1 MDLKELSTLVSDDGS
16 SVDRRI
22 FVNDDI
28 YRREQETVFAHSWL
42 FVAHESQI
50 PVAGDFVLSRM
61 GEESVIV
68 ARSRQGQVHVSLNSC
83 RHRGLPVCRADK
95 GRASSFSCPYHGWTY
110 GCDGSLTG
118 MPSQTRYYPDL
129 IKSDLGLVQA
139 RVEIYK
145 GLIFATFSESAIGLE
160 QYLGDARFYLDTLVD
175 RRGKETEVIGVQKWR
190 VKTNWKMPTENMVGD
205 VYHAAFSHRSVFDLH
220 PDAKAAYAEIA
231 DSYNIAL
238 EGGHGLTARVFEKGV
253 GLESRVP
260 CEQQLLAMSPDILA
274 YYQEHDDETRRHL
287 GELRTRVKPATSAVF
302 PNLHLLSTTYCL
314 RVGHPVSADE
324 TEIWSWIIVEKDMP
338 AAMRETIKQ
347 NYYFLFGPEGMLE
360 QDDDENWAQVT
371 QGSRGVQAAKY
382 PFHMSM
388 GMSESGEVEDLRSD
402 LPGLVADANS
412 EHPQRNFYRYWHRS
426 LLGESNQLSEKIS

>member
-1 MDLKELSTLVSDDGS
+1 MDVKELSTLVSSNGS
-16 SVDRRI
+16 SVDRRV
-22 FVNDDI
+22 FFDNEI
-28 YRREQETVFAHSWL
+28 YRREQSTVFADSWL
-42 FVAHESQI
+42 FVAHQSQV
-50 PVAGDFVLSRM
+50 PEVGDFVLSRM

-68 ARSRQGQVHVSLNSC
+68 SRSRESCVHVSLNSC

-110 GCDGSLTG
+110 SCDGSLKG
-118 MPSQTRYYPDL
+118 MPDQARYYPDL

-139 RVEIYK
+139 RVDSYK
-145 GLIFATFSESAIGLE
+145 GLIFATFNERAVGLE
-160 QYLGDARFYLDTLVD
+160 EYLGDSRFYLDTLVD
-175 RRGKETEVIGVQKWR
+175 RRGQATEVIGVQKWR

-231 DSYNIAL
+231 SSYNIAL
-238 EGGHGLTARVFEKGV
+238 DGGHGLTARVFEEGIA
-253 GLESRVP
+253 LESRVP
-260 CEQQLLAMSPDILA
+260 CEQQLLAMAPDVLA
-274 YYQEHDDETRRHL
+274 HYEANDEKTREHL
-287 GELRTRVKPATSAVF
+287 GELRSRVKPATSAIF

-314 RVGHPVSADE
+314 RVGHPISADE

-338 AAMRETIKQ
+338 DAMREAIKK

-360 QDDDENWAQVT
+360 QDDDENWTQVT
-371 QGSRGVQAAKY
+371 EGSRGVQASKY

-388 GMSESGEVEDLRSD
+388 GLNEKGEVGDQRPD

-412 EHPQRNFYRYWHRS
+412 EHPQRNFYRHWHHCLMRG
-426 LLGESNQLSEKIS
+426 LDETVGENS